1 MKRAYHLIWKIVR
14 FLLIGICGC
23 ISFCITAYWIIY
35 VISLKRYPH
44 TYVIS
49 DVTLQRVIIDGDSL
63 LSGKKLYLMKTGLRE
78 GTRTEIHPSI
88 YYDAVDHFPNVSEDS
103 LMNIFIETEYGIC
116 LNDCFSSIVP
126 YGSGG
131 SYDML
136 TLYGQDTIWSV
147 LWDNDI
153 KIHERF
159 LRGEEIYHFIEPENC
174 CLFSLNETD
183 SVPHKIRFV
192 FPDRVIEK
200 TVNNTLKHYT
210 VRYR

>member
-1 MKRAYHLIWKIVR
+1 MKHLR
-14 FLLIGICGC
+14 HFLLFLIKG
-23 ISFCITAYWIIY
+23 SLFTLLFCITAYWIIY

-147 LWDNDI
+147 LRDNDI

-159 LRGEEIYHFIEPENC
+159 LRGEDIYHFIEPENC

-183 SVPHKIRFV
+183 SIPHKIRFV
-192 FPDRVIEK
+192 LPDRVIEG
-200 TVNNTLKHYT
+200 TVNNTPKHYT
-210 VRYR
+210 VRYW